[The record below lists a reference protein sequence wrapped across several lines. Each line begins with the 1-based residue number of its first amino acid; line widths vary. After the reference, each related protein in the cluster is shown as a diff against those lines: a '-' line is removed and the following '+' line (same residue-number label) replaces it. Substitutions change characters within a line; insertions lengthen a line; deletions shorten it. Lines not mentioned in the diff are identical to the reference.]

1 MDLRGQI
8 DSLKS
13 SNSGGGICPPAQSA
27 DSYSQQAVV
36 VPPSSNQ
43 PGSHLGVSN
52 YDRKFNL
59 VFLGLPES
67 TAGTPFRVR
76 QKHDND
82 LVSSTISSLSSDS
95 QPPDSIRDHF
105 RLGKYDKSISCPRPL
120 LVKFNSVMTV
130 YSVLSLNSRLSALGE
145 DTSVVIK
152 KDLSKEERKC
162 ESLLLKERYRLIDSE
177 GLDKQSIRI
186 RGNKLYINSKLYGEA
201 QPDGFTLLSDVAPCL
216 AGGIIDKA
224 AVDPDI
230 CTDSRTHS
238 HNLDPPV
245 HSPVDP
251 QSSRSHSPSSVSGD

>member
-1 MDLRGQI
+1 M
-8 DSLKS
+8 KS
-13 SNSGGGICPPAQSA
+13 SNSGGGICPPTQSA
-27 DSYSQQAVV
+27 DSHSQQAVE
-36 VPPSSNQ
+36 VPSSSNQ

-105 RLGKYDKSISCPRPL
+105 RLGKYDKSNSRPRPL

-130 YSVLSLNSRLSALGE
+130 HSVLSLNSCLSALGE
-145 DTSVVIK
+145 DTSK

-162 ESLLLKERYRLIDSE
+162 ESLLLKERYRLIHSE
-177 GLDKQSIRI
+177 GLDKQTIRI
-186 RGNKLYINSKLYGEA
+186 CGNKLYINSKLYGEA
-201 QPDGFTLLSDVAPCL
+201 KPDGFSCYSLLSDVAPCL
-216 AGGIIDKA
+216 AGGIIDEA